1 MKIIYMNLTGMSL
14 KRQIIIMMTKYNFNI
29 DIEVLIKTLDRLTN

>member
-1 MKIIYMNLTGMSL
+1 MKMECMSL
-14 KRQIIIMMTKYNFNI
+14 IGTFSKRLIIIMMTKYNFNI